1 MEVVFSHQENVRFIL
16 LAGQTREVGKKT
28 EKCVVY
34 FLTLSAVICISSLY
48 IDHTF
53 LFRKV

>member
-16 LAGQTREVGKKT
+16 LAGQPREGGDGKV
-28 EKCVVY
+28 CGV
-34 FLTLSAVICISSLY
+34 FLTLSAVICILILY